1 MAAMSIDYVRE
12 NITLARALRANMTPQ
27 ERHLWYDGLRHL
39 PMRFQ
44 RQKAIGPYIADFY
57 CHRARLVVELDGSQH
72 YSEEARAYDE
82 RRTAFLATQGVE
94 VLRLQNRTIDE
105 FFHLAMAKIAERAAE
120 RIRERE
126 EPR

>member
-1 MAAMSIDYVRE
+1 MPPSGRGV
-12 NITLARALRANMTPQ
+12 ARSAGG
-27 ERHLWYDGLRHL
+27 ERDPRCTT
-39 PMRFQ
+39 
-44 RQKAIGPYIADFY
+44 DFY

-120 RIRERE
+120 RE

>member
-1 MAAMSIDYVRE
+1 MPSRGFRFTMAAMSIDYVRE
-12 NITLARALRANMTPQ
+12 KMATM
-27 ERHLWYDGLRHL
+27 
-39 PMRFQ
+39 
-44 RQKAIGPYIADFY
+44 
-57 CHRARLVVELDGSQH
+57 
-72 YSEEARAYDE
+72 
-82 RRTAFLATQGVE
+82 TQGVE

>member
-1 MAAMSIDYVRE
+1 MCTA
-12 NITLARALRANMTPQ
+12 
-27 ERHLWYDGLRHL
+27 
-39 PMRFQ
+39 
-44 RQKAIGPYIADFY
+44 
-57 CHRARLVVELDGSQH
+57 
-72 YSEEARAYDE
+72 EEPKKEIRTYDE

-105 FFHLAMAKIAERAAE
+105 FLHLAMAKIVERAAE